1 MMETKITP
9 IGSMND
15 EGKIP
20 ASLDFELEVVIEAEG
35 HRREDGLTA
44 AQVRQEIKEREG
56 ADGS

>member
-1 MMETKITP
+1 MKPTITATGP
-9 IGSMND
+9 MND

-20 ASLDFELEVVIEAEG
+20 ASMDFDLEVIIEAEG
-35 HRREDGLTA
+35 HRREDGMTA